1 MVRLLFLYYST
12 WLNPEAR
19 KMKRFLCSDW
29 LPGRARWARFS
40 PAFFPSFS
48 LSLFLAKF
56 SILIAEYWPLSFFLF
71 CVFIDVLS
79 SSRSIKTCKI
89 TWPISSHLDLKFRID
104 VPLSKVPFR
113 FCERQ
118 MRGVGKDAF
127 FVPMHLVLRVLY
139 VGKHIWTCPVQTRM
153 PRQEAIL
160 ERRIE
165 GGQL

>member
-56 SILIAEYWPLSFFLF
+56 SVLIAEYWPLSFFRF

-79 SSRSIKTCKI
+79 SSRSIKACKI

-104 VPLSKVPFR
+104 VPLSKVLNSSF
-113 FCERQ
+113 Q
-118 MRGVGKDAF
+118 
-127 FVPMHLVLRVLY
+127 VLR
-139 VGKHIWTCPVQTRM
+139 TPNAR
-153 PRQEAIL
+153 RR
-160 ERRIE
+160 ERRICCMSGSIYEPVQCKQECLDKRQSWKE
-165 GGQL
+165 G

>member
-1 MVRLLFLYYST
+1 MVRLLFLYYSI

-48 LSLFLAKF
+48 LSPFLAKF
-56 SILIAEYWPLSFFLF
+56 SVLIAEYWPLSFFLF

-104 VPLSKVPFR
+104 VPLSKVLNSSF
-113 FCERQ
+113 Q
-118 MRGVGKDAF
+118 
-127 FVPMHLVLRVLY
+127 VLR
-139 VGKHIWTCPVQTRM
+139 TPNAR
-153 PRQEAIL
+153 RR
-160 ERRIE
+160 ERRICCSRE
-165 GGQL
+165 AYMNLSSANKNA

>member
-1 MVRLLFLYYST
+1 MVRSLFLYYSI

-48 LSLFLAKF
+48 LSLVLAKF
-56 SILIAEYWPLSFFLF
+56 SVLIAEYWPLSFFLF

-89 TWPISSHLDLKFRID
+89 TWPISSHVDLKFRID
-104 VPLSKVPFR
+104 VPLSKVLNSSF
-113 FCERQ
+113 Q
-118 MRGVGKDAF
+118 
-127 FVPMHLVLRVLY
+127 VLR
-139 VGKHIWTCPVQTRM
+139 TPNAR
-153 PRQEAIL
+153 RR
-160 ERRIE
+160 ERRICCTHAFGVARVVCRE
-165 GGQL
+165 AYMNLSSANKNA